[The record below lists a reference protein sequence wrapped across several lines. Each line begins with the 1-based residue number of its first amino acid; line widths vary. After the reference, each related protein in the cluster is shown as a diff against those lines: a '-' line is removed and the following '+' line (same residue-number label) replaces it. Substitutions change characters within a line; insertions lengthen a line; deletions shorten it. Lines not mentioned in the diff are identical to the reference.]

1 MRTGQ
6 VLELQRHTVDLVVLV
21 QDAAAR
27 HQASSRDHEIVV
39 SLTGLAEPD
48 LFGDWDEARLDRVL
62 DNLQG
67 NPLKFSPRG
76 GRITLALSREPAKT
90 DIPAPAMAVL
100 RVSDEGIGIPADD
113 LPHVFDWFR
122 RASNAAGKIA
132 GTGIG
137 LAAAR
142 QIMELHGGTIDADS
156 QEGSGCTF
164 TLRLP
169 IQATTSTSGA

>member
-1 MRTGQ
+1 
-6 VLELQRHTVDLVVLV
+6 
-21 QDAAAR
+21 
-27 HQASSRDHEIVV
+27 
-39 SLTGLAEPD
+39 
-48 LFGDWDEARLDRVL
+48 
-62 DNLQG
+62 
-67 NPLKFSPRG
+67 
-76 GRITLALSREPAKT
+76 
-90 DIPAPAMAVL
+90 MAVL

-122 RASNAAGKIA
+122 RASNAADKIA

-142 QIMELHGGTIDADS
+142 QIMELHGGTIGADS

-169 IQATTSTSGA
+169 LGATTSPPGA